1 MSSLDLGV
9 RTPKLTVLD
18 HFWGPNPVGP
28 GWPGCPFPLLWQFNP
43 PDGPFGGVKT
53 PPKYDPK
60 WVILGGPGTRFERES
75 FKIWGSGPPN

>member
-1 MSSLDLGV
+1 MSIMDLGV

-28 GWPGCPFPLLWQFNP
+28 DWPGRRNPFVRSSDP